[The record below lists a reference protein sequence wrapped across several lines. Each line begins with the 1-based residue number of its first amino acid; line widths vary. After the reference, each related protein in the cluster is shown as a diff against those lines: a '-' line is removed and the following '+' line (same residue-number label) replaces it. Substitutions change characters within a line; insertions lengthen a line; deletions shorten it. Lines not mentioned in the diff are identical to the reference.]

1 MSTYVIDPT
10 GGGRS
15 GLRER
20 GVMAIR
26 ELAALVALALAALA
40 LAACQNDSAIP
51 KDVRPVSFALVSRM
65 DQLQM
70 KDTAPILIR
79 IFKEES
85 ALEVWKQRTDGQYGL
100 LKTYSICKWSGAL
113 GPKVE
118 EGDRQAPE
126 GFYIVTPAQM
136 NPESHYYLSFN
147 IGYPNAYDRALGRTG
162 SNLMVHGACSSSGC
176 YSMTDPDAGELF
188 ALARDAFRGGQV
200 EFQIEAFPF
209 RMTAENLAK
218 HRDDP
223 SLPFWRMLK
232 IGYDHFEVTHRVP
245 KVDVCDKKY
254 VFDADPGNA
263 EFHPTAACP
272 AFTVSPEIASAV
284 DAKEAADDKK
294 FNAAVARLDAAAAK
308 TATAE
313 QAAAERA
320 AHPSLLARLM
330 GAKPQPVTDATPI
343 AAIPPMPR
351 AAPTDASAIAN
362 TQTAALAAT
371 PIPRL
376 KPDKLPDDTPLR
388 PTLAVAKKTPP
399 KATAVSA
406 TVDAAP
412 ANGATPAGDS
422 GVSPPAAV
430 TPAAPAAASASA
442 APPVGTIVK
451 RKFNWPGD
459 DQPTLSGATP
469 VVPAQLGSTTN

>member
-1 MSTYVIDPT
+1 MVI
-10 GGGRS
+10 R
-15 GLRER
+15 R
-20 GVMAIR
+20 
-26 ELAALVALALAALA
+26 LAALVALIVVGFG
-40 LAACQNDSAIP
+40 LAACQGDTSIP
-51 KDVRPVSFALVSRM
+51 KDVRPVSFALKSRM

-70 KDTAPILIR
+70 KDTSPILIR

-85 ALEVWKQRTDGQYGL
+85 QLEVWKQRLDGQYGL
-100 LKTYSICKWSGAL
+100 LKTYSICKWSGVL

-176 YSMTDPDAGELF
+176 YSMTDADAGEIF

-209 RMTAENLAK
+209 RMSAENLAK

-223 SLPFWRMLK
+223 NMPFWRMLK
-232 IGYDHFEVTHRVP
+232 VGYDHFEVTHRVP
-245 KVDVCDKKY
+245 KVDICDRKY
-254 VFDADPGNA
+254 VFDADAGNA
-263 EFHPTAACP
+263 DFRPAAACP
-272 AFTVSPEIASAV
+272 AFTVPAEVQAAV

-294 FNAAVARLDAAAAK
+294 FNLAVTRLDAAAAK
-308 TATAE
+308 SAAAE
-313 QAAAERA
+313 QATADRA

-330 GAKPQPVTDATPI
+330 GARPQPVADATPV
-343 AAIPPMPR
+343 AAIPPMPKPAPSNG
-351 AAPTDASAIAN
+351 AAAAN
-362 TQTAALAAT
+362 PRTAALAAT

-376 KPDKLPDDTPLR
+376 KPDKLPDDAGLR
-388 PTLAVAKKTPP
+388 PTLAVAKKLPP
-399 KATAVSA
+399 KVTPVSA
-406 TVDAAP
+406 TSDAGAAPQTDADRSTKVLKSAGMPAGDAAP
-412 ANGATPAGDS
+412 AD
-422 GVSPPAAV
+422 
-430 TPAAPAAASASA
+430 AASASA
-442 APPVGTIVK
+442 SPSASAGPAAAPAASASGAPVVGTIVK

-459 DQPTLSGATP
+459 DGPTMSGASP
-469 VVPAQLGSTTN
+469 VVPTQIGNSTN